1 MNIAV
6 RIEPAAAAPAEV
18 DYRWDPDTDILTAS
32 LRGSAA
38 GEGMSGSL
46 GVEGSDG
53 SWIMFD
59 VAKGRIN
66 GVEVAVWPEVR
77 KRGSLQPP
85 STVEDASVTVP
96 SRASQPGIASLEMD
110 TSLMAE
116 ADVAERNFHFA
127 FGKPRPVRAV
137 RIAQDI
143 LLDVDPRGRVAGL
156 WLLNV
161 PPFPADQ

>member
-6 RIEPAAAAPAEV
+6 RIEPPASDPAEV

-32 LRGSAA
+32 LRGPMA

-59 VAKGRIN
+59 VAKGRIA

-77 KRGSLQPP
+77 KRGRLDPP
-85 STVEDASVTVP
+85 AAIEEASVSVP

-116 ADVAERNFHFA
+116 ADNAERIFHFA

-137 RIAQDI
+137 RLARDI
-143 LLDVDPRGRVAGL
+143 LLDIDPRDRVVGL

-161 PPFPADQ
+161 PPFPADL

>member
-6 RIEPAAAAPAEV
+6 RIEPPASDPAEV

-32 LRGSAA
+32 LRGPVA

-59 VAKGRIN
+59 VAKGRIA

-77 KRGSLQPP
+77 KR
-85 STVEDASVTVP
+85 
-96 SRASQPGIASLEMD
+96 
-110 TSLMAE
+110 AE
-116 ADVAERNFHFA
+116 AARTLARAAQAPVAAEQTQRWVLERDFTSA
-127 FGKPRPVRAV
+127 
-137 RIAQDI
+137 I
-143 LLDVDPRGRVAGL
+143 
-156 WLLNV
+156 
-161 PPFPADQ
+161 